1 MLAEGRIEPD
11 FAVALAQVIAFAVR
25 TAFVRTAGLDDRRN
39 GNALLIDA
47 HLPTKKEKRLIKI
60 FHATKS
66 RKKKE
71 ENLII
76 STFGTIGYQ
85 TGVNVLQTQI
95 DIGRPARNDF
105 PVNVEKRMR
114 QDGNRLH
121 SEFQP
126 FVQVGAVQQTA
137 VNVPK
142 LSGRKKKHVNKS
154 LDGCRSSS
162 A

>member
-66 RKKKE
+66 RKKKKRKPYYFHIWHHWVPDRGQRLADP
-71 ENLII
+71 NRHWP
-76 STFGTIGYQ
+76 SGT
-85 TGVNVLQTQI
+85 
-95 DIGRPARNDF
+95 
-105 PVNVEKRMR
+105 E
-114 QDGNRLH
+114 
-121 SEFQP
+121 
-126 FVQVGAVQQTA
+126 
-137 VNVPK
+137 
-142 LSGRKKKHVNKS
+142 
-154 LDGCRSSS
+154 
-162 A
+162 